1 MVCHIVKYIKHIRK
15 VGFRLSL
22 PHAIPRP
29 LVRLNQWTILLSVIF
44 TWITGIVW
52 ILAIP
57 LAANLLGVLC
67 NYNPII
73 SSGKLF
79 LKKAPSAYIPED
91 AQQQKFNAS
100 IASFCLTGG
109 LLSYLLN
116 WHVVGHIFTVMVAIA
131 SSIAIAGFCIGCF
144 LHFQLKQWQYRRSLK
159 KSF

>member
-73 SSGKLF
+73 RSGKLF

-116 WHVVGHIFTVMVAIA
+116 WHVVGNIFTVMVAIA

>member
-73 SSGKLF
+73 RSGKLF

-131 SSIAIAGFCIGCF
+131 SSIAIAGFCVGCF